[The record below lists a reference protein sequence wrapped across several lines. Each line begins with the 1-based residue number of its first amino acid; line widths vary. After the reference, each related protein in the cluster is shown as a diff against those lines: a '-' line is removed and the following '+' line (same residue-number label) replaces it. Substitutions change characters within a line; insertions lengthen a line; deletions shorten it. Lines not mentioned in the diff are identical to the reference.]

1 MRRRLTDLTLKIQQD
16 KGKEF
21 GTLMNG
27 LMMIE
32 TIKAS
37 GGESDFFTKWAGYR
51 AKMIVGSQE
60 LRLWSI
66 KVKLV
71 PNLISSLNGALIMS
85 IGGFSIM
92 EGVMTTVIFIAFQN
106 LMGNFQAP
114 FNKLLSLG
122 NTLQTTEMQMQR
134 LDDVRRY
141 EIDSLNYSYEEKF
154 FEGDRLSGELELK
167 NVKFGY
173 SSSDAPLIE
182 NFSLH
187 LNPGHWVAIVGTSG
201 SGKSTV
207 AKIVTGL
214 YEEWEGDVL
223 FDGVARRK
231 IPRSVIVNSLSSVDQ
246 DIFQISGTVS
256 ENIALFDKTIKR
268 REIIQAAQ
276 DACIHEDI
284 LKLKGGY
291 DSPVSE
297 GGRNFSGGQR
307 QRLEI
312 E

>member
-1 MRRRLTDLTLKIQQD
+1 
-16 KGKEF
+16 
-21 GTLMNG
+21 MNG
-27 LMMIE
+27 LMMIG

-51 AKMIVGSQE
+51 AKVIVGSQE

-66 KVKLV
+66 KVKLL
-71 PNLISSLNGALIMS
+71 PNLLSSLNGALIMT

-92 EGVMTTVIFIAFQN
+92 EGVMTTGIFIAFQN

-114 FNKLLSLG
+114 FNKLLNLG
-122 NTLQTTEMQMQR
+122 NTLQTTEMQIQR

-141 EIDSLNYSYEEKF
+141 EVDSLNYSDEEKF
-154 FEGDRLSGELELK
+154 FESNRLSGELELK

-214 YEEWEGDVL
+214 YEEWEGEIL
-223 FDGVARRK
+223 FDGLARRK
-231 IPRSVIVNSLSSVDQ
+231 IPRSVIVNPFRRSTK
-246 DIFQISGTVS
+246 IFFKSQGLCQRISRFLT
-256 ENIALFDKTIKR
+256 R
-268 REIIQAAQ
+268 R
-276 DACIHEDI
+276 
-284 LKLKGGY
+284 
-291 DSPVSE
+291 
-297 GGRNFSGGQR
+297 
-307 QRLEI
+307 
-312 E
+312 